1 MGEIMKYI
9 VTLKR
14 KETLNATQNARTK
27 RVEVYADDERKAKD
41 AALDYGNWRYFIVD
55 SVRLA

>member
-1 MGEIMKYI
+1 MKYI

-55 SVRLA
+55 SVRRA

>member
-1 MGEIMKYI
+1 MKYL

-14 KETLNATQNARTK
+14 KQTLNATQNAREK

-41 AALDYGNWRYFIVD
+41 AALDYGNWRYFTVE
-55 SVRLA
+55 SVRKA